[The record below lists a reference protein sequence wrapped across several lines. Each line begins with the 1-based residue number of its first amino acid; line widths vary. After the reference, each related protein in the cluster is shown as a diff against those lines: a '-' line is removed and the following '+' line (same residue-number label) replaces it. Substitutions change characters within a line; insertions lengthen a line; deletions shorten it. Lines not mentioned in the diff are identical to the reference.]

1 MEDDCE
7 SSVPLVVDSPE
18 VAEVLRRVENV
29 QMLRHFMSG
38 EGCTVSAFAER
49 MNWSPLRAY
58 RQVKAFER
66 LGLLQVLRSE
76 KRAGRA
82 IQHYV
87 CPRRRYFLPAALVSV
102 EEYLQESFQP
112 HEGQI
117 KHELALAARAGES
130 GSVVT
135 MTTPEALQDVMT
147 LQRKAGVTARH
158 HDANSAPSPMTATSL
173 STSGTE
179 APQVRAGGRS
189 ARPSGGRGQGGRP
202 QGGGQGRPQG
212 NRNRNRRRGQAPS
225 RTNA

>member
-18 VAEVLRRVENV
+18 VAEVLRRVKNV

-87 CPRRRYFLPAALVSV
+87 CPWRRYFLPAALVSV

-130 GSVVT
+130 GVAGLLVGAFGEGVALLPADREGRPWN
-135 MTTPEALQDVMT
+135 PEQPGGPALFYGIGPLFLDYGQARALQAE
-147 LQRKAGVTARH
+147 LQALFGRYGQQAGPARY
-158 HDANSAPSPMTATSL
+158 L
-173 STSGTE
+173 Y
-179 APQVRAGGRS
+179 QVIFTPDS
-189 ARPSGGRGQGGRP
+189 RG
-202 QGGGQGRPQG
+202 
-212 NRNRNRRRGQAPS
+212 
-225 RTNA
+225 